1 MNSWWRFHFFVMT
14 LSMMNLIRSLF
25 TSPTF
30 LHAFKLKLTFLSSDP
45 LGKTMLLNDISS
57 LAVAA
62 EVTEFLRLC
71 MRPVPHSRL
80 PFFVIFRC
88 AAKEK
93 RITRRGVTLGASGK
107 TPTVTHPVLHR
118 GGGRGG
124 VPAIV
129 PNPPPPSPPPPP
141 ALFFLVR
148 HSGRHNLTSETRQDK
163 NQLEDSENLTKV
175 T

>member
-1 MNSWWRFHFFVMT
+1 
-14 LSMMNLIRSLF
+14 MMNLIRSLF

-118 GGGRGG
+118 GGGAEEEFRQSSQT
-124 VPAIV
+124 
-129 PNPPPPSPPPPP
+129 PPPRHHHHHL
-141 ALFFLVR
+141 LFF
-148 HSGRHNLTSETRQDK
+148 SW
-163 NQLEDSENLTKV
+163 
-175 T
+175 